1 MIYLKYTMNKEQK
14 TQLGELLATGHR
26 RFGMVAPRKPYRD
39 DDDGDSGIGKA
50 SPFEQHPLL
59 DEQPLGAAS
68 DLTNIATENSEAEA
82 EVEKRDAKELSNQM
96 QNQLTNKHAHTLGQS
111 HSASPTLTR

>member
-1 MIYLKYTMNKEQK
+1 MNKEQK
-14 TQLGELLATGHR
+14 TQLGELLAAGHR
-26 RFGMVAPRKPYRD
+26 RFGMVAPRKPYRDD

-59 DEQPLGAAS
+59 DEQPLGATS
-68 DLTNIATENSEAEA
+68 DLTAIATENSEAEA

-96 QNQLTNKHAHTLGQS
+96 QQQLANKHAYTLGQS
-111 HSASPTLTR
+111 RTASPTLTR